1 MMRNLLNK
9 FSRNEDGIAAIE
21 FALLAPVF
29 FALLTAI
36 FEISMFVYTN
46 TAAQRAVED
55 AVYHMRTGNIYAELV
70 ASEESAEAWMKRE
83 ICESLSLSS
92 CISSLTVQV
101 EKYDTNYEVYSNS
114 SDPGG
119 VIDAGASGILMR
131 VETTVQVPNLVFTEA
146 IFGTENLTI
155 TSGLTFMT
163 EPY

>member
-1 MMRNLLNK
+1 MRNLLNK
-9 FSRNEDGIAAIE
+9 FSKKEDGIAAIE
-21 FALLAPVF
+21 FAILAPVF

-36 FEISMFVYTN
+36 FEITMFVYTN
-46 TAAQRAVED
+46 TASQRAVED
-55 AVYHMRTGNIYAELV
+55 AVYHMRTGNIYAELLE
-70 ASEESAEAWMKRE
+70 SEETAEVWMKRE

-92 CISSLTVQV
+92 CSSSLTVQV
-101 EKYDTNYEVYSNS
+101 EKFDTTYDVYSNS

-131 VETTVQVPNLVFTEA
+131 VETTVTVPNLVFTEA